1 MHGFYGKTDGSELSI
16 LSKVEKQ
23 RAMADEANVTDPPNI
38 SNDLSPPQPKVQ
50 KVVAVEEVK
59 ETVAA
64 AVQDALRNFSASAG
78 DE

>member
-1 MHGFYGKTDGSELSI
+1 
-16 LSKVEKQ
+16 
-23 RAMADEANVTDPPNI
+23 MAEEANVTDPPNV

-64 AVQDALRNFSASAG
+64 VVQDALRNFSASSG
-78 DE
+78 E